1 LFIISKLLDKFLLG
15 PKSFV
20 SDFVEA
26 LEKKKKKKNF
36 IQVPIYQDK
45 KQYKYKMIEGKR
57 KKKKLTKIKVK

>member
-26 LEKKKKKKNF
+26 LEKKRRF

-45 KQYKYKMIEGKR
+45 KPYKYKMIEGK
-57 KKKKLTKIKVK
+57 KKTNQNKS

>member
-26 LEKKKKKKNF
+26 LKKIKKNKKRS

-45 KQYKYKMIEGKR
+45 KSYKFKMIEG
-57 KKKKLTKIKVK
+57 KKKLTKIKVK